1 MIISDGKCASVCVC
15 VLVRLHLIWFI
26 KNKTHFCWNFKY
38 HKSGTFFVRSFA
50 EGSVLYGEF
59 DYDMVNCSMG
69 CYNVLKAS
77 FIQMLLIRF
86 YFIRSNLT
94 LNEVKEIDF
103 LNSSDRYTCVYTLN
117 IAPNLMESNS
127 YPRAHL
133 AALNEIHSS
142 MRAQFRSFHS
152 ELPFVHRMEFIH
164 THSANMRRVSTQK
177 QSQAEAKDERK
188 KN

>member
-1 MIISDGKCASVCVC
+1 MCECVCVC

-59 DYDMVNCSMG
+59 DKDMVNCSMG
-69 CYNVLKAS
+69 CYNVLKAI

-86 YFIRSNLT
+86 YFICSNLT

-133 AALNEIHSS
+133 AAWFMCLWSENVS
-142 MRAQFRSFHS
+142 RAQWNTQFYASAIS
-152 ELPFVHRMEFIH
+152 LLPLRTPIC
-164 THSANMRRVSTQK
+164 S
-177 QSQAEAKDERK
+177 
-188 KN
+188 